1 MSENEYLSQEELD
14 QLLKSMNTGEN
25 EKVLTNVE
33 IDMIGEIGNIA
44 MGSAATTLSV
54 ILGRDVNITVPNVEE
69 LKLKEVKNKLSG
81 EQVVVTVEYTE
92 GLEGMNVLVLTKN
105 MVARIADLMM
115 GGTGEVEAEELDDIK
130 LSAVSEAMNQMM
142 GSSATSLSELLGTK
156 INISPPKVELMNFD
170 DPNVSF
176 PPIVD
181 DPEKKVALV
190 EFSLEIEGLPKGT
203 FFQVI
208 GADLVKKMYQMFSH
222 TKETEKKEEEKPK
235 VEETQPVKKE
245 RKEEVKKVEPVQFPE
260 LKEEKEVTLD
270 KEVYGKLELLFDVP
284 LKVTVELGRTK
295 MTLKQVLDLAP
306 GSLVE
311 LDKLTGEPVD
321 ILVNGKLIAR
331 GEVVVIDE
339 NFGVRITEIVSPK
352 ERLYALRD

>member
-1 MSENEYLSQEELD
+1 VSENEYLSQEELD
-14 QLLKSMNTGEN
+14 QLLKSMNES
-25 EKVLTNVE
+25 EKVLTDAE
-33 IDMIGEIGNIA
+33 MDMIGEIGNIA

-54 ILGRDVNITVPNVEE
+54 ILGRDVRITVPNVEE
-69 LKLKEVKNKLSG
+69 LKLKEVKNRFSG
-81 EQVVVTVEYTE
+81 EQVVVTVQYTA
-92 GLEGMNVLVLTKN
+92 GLDGMNVLVLTKN
-105 MVARIADLMM
+105 TVVRIADLMM
-115 GGTGEVEAEELDDIK
+115 GGTGEVEGEELDEIK

-142 GSSATSLSELLGTK
+142 GSSATSLSELLSAR
-156 INISPPKVELMNFD
+156 ISISPPKVELVNFD
-170 DPNVSF
+170 DPSVSF
-176 PPIVD
+176 PPVVD

-208 GADLVKKMYQMFSH
+208 SAELVKKMYQMFSSARGV
-222 TKETEKKEEEKPK
+222 EEKKEEAPK

-260 LKEEKEVTLD
+260 FKEEKEIALD

-284 LKVTVELGRTK
+284 LRVTVELGRTK
-295 MTLKQVLDLAP
+295 MTLKQILDLAP

-339 NFGVRITEIVSPK
+339 NFGVRITEIVSPR

>member
-14 QLLKSMNTGEN
+14 QLLKSMNEN
-25 EKVLTNVE
+25 EKVLSE
-33 IDMIGEIGNIA
+33 AEMDMIGEIGNIA

-54 ILGRDVNITVPNVEE
+54 ILGRDVSITVPNVEE
-69 LKLKEVKNKLSG
+69 LKLKDVKNRFSG
-81 EQVVVTVEYTE
+81 EQVVVTVQYTE
-92 GLEGMNVLVLTKN
+92 GLDGLNVLVLTKN
-105 MVARIADLMM
+105 TVARIADLMM
-115 GGTGEVEAEELDDIK
+115 GGTGEVETEELDEIK

-142 GSSATSLSELLGTK
+142 GSSATSLSELLGTR
-156 INISPPKVELMNFD
+156 ITISPPKVELVNFD

-176 PPIVD
+176 PPVVD

-208 GADLVKKMYQMFSH
+208 GAELVKKMYQMFASSR
-222 TKETEKKEEEKPK
+222 EVEEKKEEVSR
-235 VEETQPVKKE
+235 VERAQPMKKE
-245 RKEEVKKVEPVQFPE
+245 KKEEVKKVEPVQFPE
-260 LKEEKEVTLD
+260 LKEEKAVTLD

-284 LKVTVELGRTK
+284 LRVTVELGRTK
-295 MTLKQVLDLAP
+295 MTLKQILDLTP